1 VRIIT
6 ERQNVGENPKLGKR
20 ALWFIGIYLA
30 SVVVFGTV
38 SGMLSLLVTH

>member
-6 ERQNVGENPKLGKR
+6 EKRNGDENPKLGKR
-20 ALWFIGIYLA
+20 ALWFAGIYVA
-30 SVVVFGTV
+30 SVVVFAIV

>member
-6 ERQNVGENPKLGKR
+6 EKHNGSENPKLGKR
-20 ALWFIGIYLA
+20 ALWFIGIYVA
-30 SVVVFGTV
+30 SVVAFAAV